1 MPTVRVRGGLT
12 HVAAFVGGMVVAM
25 AIVVH
30 AVPESVARPDRFRTL
45 DTFAQALSYI
55 LTEHVD
61 ETEERTLIYGAV
73 EGMLAKLD
81 AHSSFLPPRRYK
93 RMRQDT
99 EGEFGGVGI
108 TLGEGPE
115 DDSPPIVESVVP
127 RSPAGRAKL
136 QVGDAITAIDRAKTH
151 GPEVTKRGQAWHS
164 KLRGREGS
172 RVELVVT
179 RAGWK
184 QSRKIELVRERVKV
198 PTVEWFLLEPGL
210 GYVVVH
216 KFQEATSEDAA
227 RALEALALSSKGPLK
242 ALILDLRG
250 NPGGLLDQGIKLAD
264 MFLSDGKIVSI
275 RGRPGTSPEVSVAH
289 GPGTWKEPRM
299 MVLVDQGSA
308 SAAEIV
314 AGALQDHDRAEILG
328 IETYGKGS
336 VQTFFDLED
345 GSGLK
350 LTTARYYTPS
360 GRSLEGAGITPDIP
374 VEAFEAED
382 IVGGSPD
389 QAGADEDDSG
399 SAVGSGE
406 SRSGAN
412 IEDRLRDDYQLRI
425 AYQTVRG
432 WLGSTD

>member
-1 MPTVRVRGGLT
+1 MVRVRGGLT
-12 HVAAFVGGMVVAM
+12 HVVAFIGGMVLAL
-25 AIVVH
+25 AIVAY
-30 AVPESVARPDRFRTL
+30 AVPESDARPDRFRTL
-45 DTFAQALSYI
+45 DTFAEALSFI

-108 TLGEGPE
+108 ALGEGPE
-115 DDSPPIVESVVP
+115 NDSPPLVESVVP
-127 RSPAGRAKL
+127 RSPADRAKL
-136 QVGDAITAIDRAKTH
+136 LIGDAIIAIDGDKTH
-151 GPEVTKRGQAWHS
+151 GPEVDRRGRAWHS

-172 RVELVVT
+172 RVELLVT
-179 RAGWK
+179 RTGWK
-184 QSRKIELVRERVKV
+184 QARKVELVRERVKV

-210 GYVVVH
+210 GYVAVH
-216 KFQEATSEDAA
+216 KFQEATSEDVT
-227 RALEALALSSKGPLK
+227 RALEALALGSNGHLK
-242 ALILDLRG
+242 ALIVDLRG

-264 MFLSDGKIVSI
+264 TFLGEGEIVSI
-275 RGRPGTSPEVSVAH
+275 RGRPGTSPEVRVAH

-299 MVLVDQGSA
+299 LLLVDQGSA

-314 AGALQDHDRAEILG
+314 AGALQDHDRAEIMG

-360 GRSLEGAGITPDIP
+360 GRSLEGTGITPDIA

-382 IVGGSPD
+382 IVAGSQDEVGG
-389 QAGADEDDSG
+389 AGDDTG
-399 SAVGSGE
+399 LAAGSGE
-406 SRSGAN
+406 SRSGAT